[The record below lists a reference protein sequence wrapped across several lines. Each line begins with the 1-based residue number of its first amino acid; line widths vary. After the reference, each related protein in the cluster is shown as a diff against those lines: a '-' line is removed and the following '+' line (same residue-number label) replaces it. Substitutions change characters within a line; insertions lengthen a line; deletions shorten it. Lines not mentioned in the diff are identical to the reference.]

1 MRLLPVS
8 EWSCLCILGLLA
20 LAGCSTGDDAEY
32 RSYEAVTQSE
42 TGTAEEPTGV
52 ATGTDGEAA
61 PETENAT
68 SAETD
73 SEPGGTPAEPAADP
87 EESASVAMQT
97 PSEAG
102 ESTTGK
108 KPTATDTPSTPEGG
122 KPAAMA
128 TAEGDPM
135 PETVVE
141 PRTAVPGERVV
152 ETGDGTAPAEAPKK
166 PEGGVKLLVP
176 EREFQVEGPEG
187 ALRVSFDDLD
197 LLKVLNMDPV
207 TADAPNLLPDWMRE
221 LDGKRIRLRGFMYPP
236 PLETGLPGFVL
247 ARDNQICCFGR
258 NPKPYDILPVQMRSG
273 VTTDYIQGRPFD
285 VVGVFH
291 LRPDIEDGDVYQ
303 LYEIDD
309 AVVIDQ

>member
-1 MRLLPVS
+1 MRRFRVPEV
-8 EWSCLCILGLLA
+8 SCLCVLGLMSIS
-20 LAGCSTGDDAEY
+20 GCSTGDDAEY
-32 RSYEAVTQSE
+32 RTYEAVTQTE
-42 TGTAEEPTGV
+42 TGIGEEP
-52 ATGTDGEAA
+52 AHAEADA
-61 PETENAT
+61 ADEDAE
-68 SAETD
+68 SAGDVT
-73 SEPGGTPAEPAADP
+73 TPTEPAAVDP
-87 EESASVAMQT
+87 IDGTSGEPAPVMEQPVETPEPAAPVEAPMPDSVATDDGSPPET
-97 PSEAG
+97 P
-102 ESTTGK
+102 TT
-108 KPTATDTPSTPEGG
+108 SNGG
-122 KPAAMA
+122 NS
-128 TAEGDPM
+128 PM
-135 PETVVE
+135 PEPVVE
-141 PRTAVPGERVV
+141 PRTAAPGERVV
-152 ETGDGTAPAEAPKK
+152 ESGDAPAETETPKK
-166 PEGGVKLLVP
+166 QEGGVKLLVP
-176 EREFQVEGPEG
+176 EREFQTEGPEG

-236 PLETGLPGFVL
+236 PLEKGLPGFVL

-309 AVVIDQ
+309 AIVIDN